1 MNSIALLGFRP
12 RDDRYGIVRVVGRH
26 VVAVQ
31 QILLQ
36 HTRDRHAVGEKN
48 TKVAN
53 CSDEVLATT
62 QSRNLAANAL
72 HFLGL
77 CVLLER
83 ECERKK
89 EIGEKGIVFSWLVRS
104 AAGVGMGWQSPK
116 APDVETARHMI
127 NPDRLDPNETAASK
141 SHNISSPFVQVSRTD
156 PYRLSPNTTTTTA
169 FILFFLFSSLSLFW
183 LSAS

>member
-89 EIGEKGIVFSWLVRS
+89 EIE
-104 AAGVGMGWQSPK
+104 
-116 APDVETARHMI
+116 
-127 NPDRLDPNETAASK
+127 
-141 SHNISSPFVQVSRTD
+141 
-156 PYRLSPNTTTTTA
+156 
-169 FILFFLFSSLSLFW
+169 LFFVACSLSCRRW
-183 LSAS
+183 NGMTITKSAGC